1 MKNLKLTFIL
11 TVFLGMQLLFAQ
23 TKNDSLNRNGLDSN
37 YVKMRDSLMNVYKKQ
52 YADMNKKKNEQQ
64 ETRKGLGSSF
74 FGLNL
79 DVIFGVDFSKTEF
92 DMTGDTTGLSNAE
105 SKTGPMLGVNI
116 GFNLMGLA
124 LSTGFNYSSKGFQ
137 SGSSTPYS
145 ANYLNI
151 PLLFAFNFNISKV
164 QIDLAAGPYVGILLS
179 QDKSE
184 YYALKNIDLGLTG
197 SVQGTY
203 FFNRFMGALLGVKYE
218 HGGLNDLLEENGFS
232 DYVSSV
238 KTRNWFIYSGIKFVL

>member
-1 MKNLKLTFIL
+1 MRNLKLTI
-11 TVFLGMQLLFAQ
+11 TMIVVFFMQTALSQ
-23 TKNDSLNRNGLDSN
+23 QKNDSTDIYYFN
-37 YVKMRDSLMNVYKKQ
+37 KTRDSLMNSKTKQ
-52 YADMNKKKNEQQ
+52 APEENKKKNVEDDNK
-64 ETRKGLGSSF
+64 RGLGSSF

-79 DVIFGVDFSKTEF
+79 EIIFGAGISNTEF
-92 DMTGDTTGLSNAE
+92 DIAGDTTGLSNAE
-105 SKTGPMLGVNI
+105 SKTGPVLGVNI

-124 LSTGFNYSSKGFQ
+124 LATGFNYSSKGFQ

-164 QIDLAAGPYVGILLS
+164 EIGLAGGPYIGILLS

-184 YYALKNIDLGLTG
+184 YYALKNIDLGITG
-197 SVQGTY
+197 TVQGTY

-218 HGGLNDLLEENGFS
+218 HGGLNGLLEENGMS
-232 DYVSSV
+232 GYVSSV
-238 KTRNWFIYSGIKFVL
+238 KTRNWFIFSGIKFVL